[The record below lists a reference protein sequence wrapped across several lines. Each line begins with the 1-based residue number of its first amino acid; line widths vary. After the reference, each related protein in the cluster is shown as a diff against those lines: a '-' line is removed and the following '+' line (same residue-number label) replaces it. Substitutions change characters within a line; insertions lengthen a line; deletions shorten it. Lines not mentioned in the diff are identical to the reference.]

1 MEEVYINVKGLNS
14 VSKYFSKDLVSVGEL
29 VALIEDLD
37 CDIEVLNEQIKDIKQ
52 DIEDNYKPIS
62 HWEEYGLNPNDY
74 H

>member
-1 MEEVYINVKGLNS
+1 MEEVYINVKGLAID
-14 VSKYFSKDLVSVGEL
+14 KYFNKDLVSVGEL

>member
-1 MEEVYINVKGLNS
+1 MEEVYINVKGLAID
-14 VSKYFSKDLVSVGEL
+14 KYFNKDLVSVGEL

-62 HWEEYGLNPNDY
+62 HWEQYGLNPNDY